1 MGAET
6 AILASTISSAF
17 SLATLIISR
26 IKCYYERTEDGC
38 APKCAC
44 MDHPILSDDH
54 EIEITESKLNDTSV
68 LIISKNHKKNIYS
81 NLYMPP
87 KSKFTETDEKALT
100 WIYNYVKSLAG
111 YEDAKKEDFMY
122 KYNKKLLTVIN
133 QHPRWQDGSK
143 QRAYFTVAKWL
154 SINNPNLKIIE
165 EYRER
170 GFALK
175 TTARDGGR

>member
-26 IKCYYERTEDGC
+26 IKCYYERTEEGC

-68 LIISKNHKKNIYS
+68 LIISK
-81 NLYMPP
+81 
-87 KSKFTETDEKALT
+87 KSEEKY
-100 WIYNYVKSLAG
+100 I
-111 YEDAKKEDFMY
+111 
-122 KYNKKLLTVIN
+122 VIN
-133 QHPRWQDGSK
+133 ICHLNQ
-143 QRAYFTVAKWL
+143 
-154 SINNPNLKIIE
+154 NLLRQMNKH
-165 EYRER
+165 
-170 GFALK
+170 
-175 TTARDGGR
+175 

>member
-17 SLATLIISR
+17 SLATPIISR

-68 LIISKNHKKNIYS
+68 SIISK
-81 NLYMPP
+81 
-87 KSKFTETDEKALT
+87 KS
-100 WIYNYVKSLAG
+100 
-111 YEDAKKEDFMY
+111 
-122 KYNKKLLTVIN
+122 
-133 QHPRWQDGSK
+133 
-143 QRAYFTVAKWL
+143 
-154 SINNPNLKIIE
+154 
-165 EYRER
+165 
-170 GFALK
+170 
-175 TTARDGGR
+175 

>member
-68 LIISKNHKKNIYS
+68 LIISK
-81 NLYMPP
+81 
-87 KSKFTETDEKALT
+87 KSKEKY
-100 WIYNYVKSLAG
+100 I
-111 YEDAKKEDFMY
+111 
-122 KYNKKLLTVIN
+122 VIN
-133 QHPRWQDGSK
+133 ICHQNRSS
-143 QRAYFTVAKWL
+143 L
-154 SINNPNLKIIE
+154 SQMRKH
-165 EYRER
+165 
-170 GFALK
+170 
-175 TTARDGGR
+175 